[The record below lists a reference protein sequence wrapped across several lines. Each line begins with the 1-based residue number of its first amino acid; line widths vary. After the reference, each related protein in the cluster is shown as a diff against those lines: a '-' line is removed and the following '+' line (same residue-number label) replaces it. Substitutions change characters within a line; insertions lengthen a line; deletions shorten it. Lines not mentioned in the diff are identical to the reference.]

1 MKDISNAEIKNI
13 QLEILVQFRDYCE
26 ANNLQYF
33 LYAGTLLG
41 AIRHQGFI
49 PWDDDID
56 VVMPRPDYEKFFQLS
71 MKKPIGKY
79 LQTNHYSIRKHY
91 NAPFIKLVDTRTD
104 GHEMFLDKN
113 ITSGVWIDVFPLD
126 GAPSDPI
133 EQKRYI
139 KLMQKK
145 RRVLELSSRP
155 LIFCSNPLRFMK
167 RLLVYICYHPLNYHR
182 LAKNLDRLAS
192 TTYLYNKS
200 QFVGVMCFCEGK
212 NEIVPRAI
220 FEKVK
225 KVSFEGL
232 LFNSPLD
239 SDLYLKNLYGDYMV
253 PPPPEERIYRH
264 QYFATWRSGYEQDH
278 NEDNL

>member
-104 GHEMFLDKN
+104 GH
-113 ITSGVWIDVFPLD
+113 
-126 GAPSDPI
+126 
-133 EQKRYI
+133 
-139 KLMQKK
+139 
-145 RRVLELSSRP
+145 
-155 LIFCSNPLRFMK
+155 
-167 RLLVYICYHPLNYHR
+167 
-182 LAKNLDRLAS
+182 
-192 TTYLYNKS
+192 
-200 QFVGVMCFCEGK
+200 
-212 NEIVPRAI
+212 
-220 FEKVK
+220 
-225 KVSFEGL
+225 
-232 LFNSPLD
+232 
-239 SDLYLKNLYGDYMV
+239 
-253 PPPPEERIYRH
+253 
-264 QYFATWRSGYEQDH
+264 
-278 NEDNL
+278 